1 MVKPH
6 STFDI
11 NFFHFTDTTT
21 TERSKIE
28 SSVPKRDYFPVK
40 TDSQD
45 YDQPSKSDHTDYE
58 QPNSYQESK
67 VKLPQKM
74 SDEDRYYESGKNQNK
89 NFLRNYLTSRLEK

>member
-1 MVKPH
+1 M
-6 STFDI
+6 DI
-11 NFFHFTDTTT
+11 IFFHFTDTTT

-58 QPNSYQESK
+58 QQNYYQDSESK

-89 NFLRNYLTSRLEK
+89 NVLRNSLTSGLEK